1 MSIHVKYEAAIVEIG
16 IIVVRDIY
24 RVVHGSK

>member
-16 IIVVRDIY
+16 IIAVRDIY
-24 RVVHGSK
+24 RLVHGSK